1 MKSLKSMLV
10 SALVVAGAALFCTAA
25 SAQAWPDR
33 VVRIISTAPPGG
45 SIDLLS
51 RALADDFSKTF
62 GKPFIVET
70 RTGGNGNIGVDLV
83 LKQPADGHLL
93 FVAAPGPFA
102 INQNLYSG
110 MPFNPATDIA
120 PITMLAFAPLVLV
133 VHPSVPAGD
142 LKELSAWMKT
152 QGGKVNYSSQ
162 AVGSTGHLAME
173 LFKVQSGL
181 DATHIP
187 YKSSANEATLALIS
201 GTVQL
206 SFVNTSTV
214 LPQIAKGALRPIG
227 VAELKRISSA
237 PDIPTLAEQG
247 LKGFEATPWLGLGTR
262 AGVPR
267 DIINRIAE
275 RAAVAL
281 QQPEVAK
288 RMANLGIEPRLMTPD
303 EFGQYVK
310 TETAKWADVIKRS
323 GAKAD

>member
-1 MKSLKSMLV
+1 
-10 SALVVAGAALFCTAA
+10 
-25 SAQAWPDR
+25 
-33 VVRIISTAPPGG
+33 
-45 SIDLLS
+45 
-51 RALADDFSKTF
+51 
-62 GKPFIVET
+62 
-70 RTGGNGNIGVDLV
+70 
-83 LKQPADGHLL
+83 
-93 FVAAPGPFA
+93 
-102 INQNLYSG
+102 

-133 VHPSVPAGD
+133 VHPSVPAKD
-142 LKELSAWMKT
+142 LKELSAWMKA

-173 LFKVQSGL
+173 LFKAQTDL
-181 DATHIP
+181 EATHIP
-187 YKSSANEATLALIS
+187 YKSSATEATMALLA

-206 SFVNTSTV
+206 SFVNTSTA
-214 LPQIAKGALRPIG
+214 LPQIAKGTLRPIG

-267 DIINRIAE
+267 DLIHRIAE

-288 RMANLGIEPRLMTPD
+288 RMARLGIEPRLMSPE
-303 EFGQYVK
+303 EFGEYVK
-310 TETAKWADVIKRS
+310 AETAKWADVIRRS